1 MGVGG
6 GGGRHGAAF
15 LLTYHFPFSE
25 GRGLWKKPGL
35 DPRSLSI
42 GVWLWDVPPPSLE
55 LWFLLPAC
63 PCRANVIDEEA
74 LGKWLCW
81 SWENLSWPAGQ
92 ADLGSFPVLSL
103 CDLGQVA

>member
-1 MGVGG
+1 MEKA
-6 GGGRHGAAF
+6 R
-15 LLTYHFPFSE
+15 LRPQ
-25 GRGLWKKPGL
+25 
-35 DPRSLSI
+35 
-42 GVWLWDVPPPSLE
+42 VPLYWRMALGFASPSLE